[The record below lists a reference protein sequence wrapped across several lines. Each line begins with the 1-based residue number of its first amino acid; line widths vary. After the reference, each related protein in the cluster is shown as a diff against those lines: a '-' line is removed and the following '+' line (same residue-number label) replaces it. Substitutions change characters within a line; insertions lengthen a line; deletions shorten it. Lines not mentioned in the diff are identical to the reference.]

1 MKLLR
6 PDNLNSLEKIDHL
19 LSGEFLQSLFWAE
32 MLVRGGEKI
41 EVWQVEDNNQ
51 IRASVLLIKKSLRRG
66 LFYWYAPRGPIGD
79 EEAVEFLLTE
89 LKKSKVGG
97 VFMRIEPAEKLTAK
111 SILAKL
117 KKSLDLQPKKTLL
130 LDLGLSDDDLLK
142 AMHPKTRYNIKL
154 ASKKGVRISEG
165 GEQDFTDFWRLMSLT
180 GERDGFRLHG
190 EGHYRNLLSA
200 KKNIKLFLASY
211 EGKIIAVGL
220 FCFFGG
226 RVTYLHGASDNEAR
240 NLMAPY
246 LLQWE
251 IIKKA
256 RAEGYKNYDF
266 YGIDDK
272 KWPGVTRFKNGFGGF
287 TKEYPGTYDF
297 VFKPVIYGLYGF
309 LRKVKRSL

>member
-1 MKLLR
+1 MKLIKL
-6 PDNLNSLEKIDHL
+6 NSLNSLEKTSHL
-19 LSGEFLQSLFWAE
+19 VSGEFLQSFFWAE

-41 EVWQVEDNNQ
+41 EVWQAEENNQ

-79 EEAVEFLLTE
+79 EEAIEFLLIE
-89 LKKSKVGG
+89 LKNKKADS
-97 VFMRIEPAEKLTAK
+97 VFLRIEPLENLGLK
-111 SILAKL
+111 SISASI
-117 KKSLDLQPKKTLL
+117 KKSVDLQPKKTLL
-130 LDLGLSDDDLLK
+130 LDLSLSEDELLK
-142 AMHPKTRYNIKL
+142 AMHQKTRYNIKL
-154 ASKKGVRISEG
+154 AEKKDVKISEG
-165 GEQDFTDFWRLMSLT
+165 SEQDFTEFWRLMSLT

-200 KKNIKLFLASY
+200 KENIKLFLASH
-211 EGKIIAVGL
+211 EGKVIAVGI
-220 FCFFGG
+220 FCFYSE